1 MNAQTLIDNRKNE
14 ILRLA
19 ALHGAR
25 SIQVFGSTVSG
36 QPELANDIDFL
47 VDLAEDRSLLDQVAL
62 QQDLEQLLG
71 TPVDVVLVGGISP
84 HLEHRIMTE
93 AVPL

>member
-47 VDLAEDRSLLDQVAL
+47 VDLAEYGNLLVFFCRHAL
-62 QQDLEQLLG
+62 IAAG
-71 TPVDVVLVGGISP
+71 RGSIGASAGPG
-84 HLEHRIMTE
+84 R
-93 AVPL
+93 